1 MAKRSMKNLI
11 PLAEKSTQRPPP
23 SEGRVL
29 ELIDDVVRKAISEQA
44 RDLEKHL
51 GNIHKRLVA
60 VEKK

>member
-1 MAKRSMKNLI
+1 MAKRNMKNLI
-11 PLAEKSTQRPPP
+11 PLSEKSTQRPPP

-29 ELIDDVVRKAISEQA
+29 ELIDDVVRKAIGEQA